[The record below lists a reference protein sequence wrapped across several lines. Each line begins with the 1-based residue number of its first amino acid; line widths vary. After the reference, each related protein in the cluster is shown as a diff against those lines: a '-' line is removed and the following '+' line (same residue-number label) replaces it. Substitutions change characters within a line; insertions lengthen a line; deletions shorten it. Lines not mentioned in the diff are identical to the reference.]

1 MELMLITS
9 DGVDGQ
15 NTTERLV
22 SPRLETAVVGGRIS
36 AEYHLLARIT
46 CDNVTCWLGINS
58 VTVSL

>member
-22 SPRLETAVVGGRIS
+22 SPRLETAVVGGGMS
-36 AEYHLLARIT
+36 VEYHLLARIT
-46 CDNVTCWLGINS
+46 CDNVTCWVGINS